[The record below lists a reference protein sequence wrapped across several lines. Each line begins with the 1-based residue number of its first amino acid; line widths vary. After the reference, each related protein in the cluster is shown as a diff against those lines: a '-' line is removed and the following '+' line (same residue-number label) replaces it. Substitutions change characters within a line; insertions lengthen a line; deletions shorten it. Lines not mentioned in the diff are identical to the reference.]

1 MSCFPPCFDGANALI
16 GHTLGVW
23 VVHLAVFLGDLLAGF
38 YASFPLYEQGAV
50 DQLDQVVI
58 DIHALRHSIDQV
70 FDILFVHLLAS
81 CLQV

>member
-1 MSCFPPCFDGANALI
+1 MSYLSSRSDGANALI

-23 VVHLAVFLGDLLAGF
+23 VMHLAVFLGDLFAGF

-58 DIHALRHSIDQV
+58 DIHALRHPIDQV
-70 FDILFVHLLAS
+70 FDILFVHLCAS